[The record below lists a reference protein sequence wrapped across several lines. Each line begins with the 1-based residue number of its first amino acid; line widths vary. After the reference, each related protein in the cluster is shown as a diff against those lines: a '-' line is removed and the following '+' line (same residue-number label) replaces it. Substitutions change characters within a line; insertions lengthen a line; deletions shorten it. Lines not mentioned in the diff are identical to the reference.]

1 MCEFFGVGA
10 GVVGDDLA
18 GAEELVFVDE
28 KALEA
33 DGAAGV
39 DFVGADADLSAEV
52 VAEAVAKARAAVPK
66 DIPQIGDQQE
76 VELGGD
82 SRTGRF

>member
-18 GAEELVFVDE
+18 GAEELVFIDE

-39 DFVGADADLSAEV
+39 DFVGADADFSAEV
-52 VAEAVAKARAAVPK
+52 VAEAVAKGRAAVPK
-66 DIPQIGDQQE
+66 DIPQIGDQQA
-76 VELGGD
+76 VELGD
-82 SRTGRF
+82 NNRAECF